1 VAHADAVL
9 IMGSSMAEQHRVRF
23 RVVIQARERGEAV
36 LHVDPR
42 FTRTSAMAD
51 IWAPIH
57 AGSGTRRFPPDAARL
72 DSGRSRFRGAGQDG
86 CGPKQSVI

>member
-1 VAHADAVL
+1 
-9 IMGSSMAEQHRVRF
+9 MGSSMAEQHRVRF
-23 RVVIQARERGEAV
+23 RVVIQARERG
-36 LHVDPR
+36 DPR
-42 FTRTSAMAD
+42 FTRTSAIAD

-57 AGSGTRRFPPDAARL
+57 AGSGTRGFPPDAARL